1 MSRPCKC
8 ECVWVSVWSRSE
20 CVFWRVYSCI
30 EPGGVHLKL
39 LICNV
44 PFLQRGLPRHKDLIY
59 WFMLALVSTVIL
71 LFFTCVLR
79 FLQSSSSATVHSA
92 WFHASHLPS
101 TMTTTTPSH
110 KCNVFVVHSIVKA
123 EGCVEHQALKGLNAV
138 LKDSRRRWVW
148 DRWRCCNLGQ
158 VN

>member
-8 ECVWVSVWSRSE
+8 ECVWVSLWSRSE

-44 PFLQRGLPRHKDLIY
+44 PFLQRGLPRHKDLVY

-71 LFFTCVLR
+71 LFFTYVLR
-79 FLQSSSSATVHSA
+79 FC
-92 WFHASHLPS
+92 SHHHQPQCALLDFTPPTS
-101 TMTTTTPSH
+101 PTTTTTTPSH
-110 KCNVFVVHSIVKA
+110 KFNVFVVHSIVKA
-123 EGCVEHQALKGLNAV
+123 EGCVEHQALKGLNSV